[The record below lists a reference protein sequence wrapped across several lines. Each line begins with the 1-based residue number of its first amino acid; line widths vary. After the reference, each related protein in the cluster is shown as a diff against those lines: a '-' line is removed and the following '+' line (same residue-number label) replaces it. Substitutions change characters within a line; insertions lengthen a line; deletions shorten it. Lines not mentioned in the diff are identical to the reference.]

1 MDKFSDMAMFV
12 SIVKHQ
18 GLAAAGRELG
28 LSPATM
34 TARLQALEERYGVK
48 LLNRST
54 RHVSLTD
61 SGELYYKACLEILD
75 NVSEAEN
82 LIQNG
87 VKEVKGPLKIAAP
100 KDIGKQYI
108 LPILS
113 EFCQQYPDVIP
124 YLYLNDNLSNIA
136 ESGMDIV
143 IRYGELV
150 DSSLISRR
158 LSPSRRVLCASPEY
172 LAKYGTPLTPQDL
185 VEHDCL
191 AMLRSNEELKT
202 WHFQDHDMKKSIT
215 VVPKRFSDDGEVIRY
230 WALKGEGIALKSVL
244 DVQDDINNQRLVTLL
259 NGYMKNFNTS
269 TSVSS
274 ADLNVVYISK
284 KYQPKRIRLFLDYLL
299 ENFSGLV
306 ERSDKES
313 TLTYV

>member
-284 KYQPKRIRLFLDYLL
+284 KYQPKRIRLFLDFLID
-299 ENFSGLV
+299 NFGRLT
-306 ERSDKES
+306 DKS
-313 TLTYV
+313 IN

>member
-1 MDKFSDMAMFV
+1 VDKFSDMAMFV

-18 GLAAAGRELG
+18 GLAAAGRDLG

-61 SGELYYKACLEILD
+61 SGELYHKACIEILD

-87 VKEVKGPLKIAAP
+87 VKEVKGSLKIVAP

-113 EFCQQYPDVIP
+113 EFCKQYPDVVP
-124 YLYLNDNLSNIA
+124 YLYLDDHISNIA

-143 IRYGELV
+143 IRYGELA

-172 LAKYGTPLTPQDL
+172 LSKHGTPLKPQDL
-185 VEHDCL
+185 VNHDCL

-202 WHFQDHDMKKSIT
+202 WHFQEQDKKNAIT

-230 WALKGEGIALKSVL
+230 WALDGVGIALKSVL
-244 DVQDDINNQRLVTLL
+244 DVQADINNLRLVTVL

-269 TSVSS
+269 MSVSS

-284 KYQPKRIRLFLDYLL
+284 KYQPKRIRLFLDFLF
-299 ENFSGLV
+299 ERFS
-306 ERSDKES
+306 SMTKI
-313 TLTYV
+313 

>member
-244 DVQDDINNQRLVTLL
+244 DVQDDINSQRLVTLL

-274 ADLNVVYISK
+274 ADLNVVYISR

-306 ERSDKES
+306 ERSDKE
-313 TLTYV
+313 

>member
-1 MDKFSDMAMFV
+1 MDKFSDMTMFV
-12 SIVKHQ
+12 SIVKRQ
-18 GLAAAGRELG
+18 GLAAAGRDLG

-54 RHVSLTD
+54 RHLGLTD
-61 SGELYYKACLEILD
+61 AGELYYKACLDILD
-75 NVSEAEN
+75 NVGEVEN

-87 VKEVKGPLKIAAP
+87 MKEVKGPLRISAP

-108 LPILS
+108 MPILN
-113 EFCQQYPDVIP
+113 EFVAQYPDVVP
-124 YLYLNDNLSNIA
+124 YLYLDDRISNIA
-136 ESGMDIV
+136 ESGRDIV

-172 LAKYGTPLTPQDL
+172 LATHGTPLKPEDL
-185 VEHDCL
+185 AAHDCL
-191 AMLRSNEELKT
+191 VMLRSNEELKT
-202 WHFQDHDMKKSIT
+202 WHFQERDKKVSIT
-215 VVPKRFSDDGEVIRY
+215 VSPKRFSDDGEIIRQ
-230 WALKGEGIALKSVL
+230 WALEGAGIALKSVL
-244 DVQDDINNQRLVTLL
+244 DVQADINSQRLVTVL

-269 TSVSS
+269 TMVSS

-284 KYQPKRIRLFLDYLL
+284 QFQPKRIRLFLDYLFERFPELL
-299 ENFSGLV
+299 EKSGDL
-306 ERSDKES
+306 RS
-313 TLTYV
+313 

>member
-61 SGELYYKACLEILD
+61 SGKLYHKACLEILD

-108 LPILS
+108 LPILT
-113 EFCQQYPDVIP
+113 EFCQQYPDVVP

-172 LAKYGTPLTPQDL
+172 LAKHGTPIKPQDL
-185 VEHDCL
+185 VDHACL

-202 WHFQDHDMKKSIT
+202 WHFQDHDMKKAVT

-230 WALKGEGIALKSVL
+230 WALQGEGIALKSIL

-259 NGYMKNFNTS
+259 NGYMKNFNTAM
-269 TSVSS
+269 SVSS
-274 ADLNVVYISK
+274 TDLNVVYISK

-306 ERSDKES
+306 ERSGKE
-313 TLTYV
+313 

>member
-306 ERSDKES
+306 GRSDKE
-313 TLTYV
+313 

>member
-1 MDKFSDMAMFV
+1 MAMFV

-18 GLAAAGRELG
+18 GLAAAGRDLG

-61 SGELYYKACLEILD
+61 SGELYHKACIEILD

-87 VKEVKGPLKIAAP
+87 VKEVKGSLKIVAP

-113 EFCQQYPDVIP
+113 EFCKQYPDVVP
-124 YLYLNDNLSNIA
+124 YLYLDDHISNIA

-143 IRYGELV
+143 IRYGELA

-172 LAKYGTPLTPQDL
+172 LAKHGTPLKPQDL
-185 VEHDCL
+185 VNHDCL

-202 WHFQDHDMKKSIT
+202 WHFQEQDKKNAIT

-230 WALKGEGIALKSVL
+230 WALDGVGIALKSVL
-244 DVQDDINNQRLVTLL
+244 DVQADINNLRLVTVL

-284 KYQPKRIRLFLDYLL
+284 KYQPKRIRLFLDFLF
-299 ENFSGLV
+299 ERFS
-306 ERSDKES
+306 SMTKI
-313 TLTYV
+313 

>member
-244 DVQDDINNQRLVTLL
+244 DVQNDINNQRLVTLL

>member
-1 MDKFSDMAMFV
+1 M
-12 SIVKHQ
+12 
-18 GLAAAGRELG
+18 
-28 LSPATM
+28 
-34 TARLQALEERYGVK
+34 
-48 LLNRST
+48 
-54 RHVSLTD
+54 SLTD
-61 SGELYYKACLEILD
+61 SGELYHKACLEILD

-136 ESGMDIV
+136 ESGMDVV

-172 LAKYGTPLTPQDL
+172 LAKHGTPLTPQDL
-185 VEHDCL
+185 VEHDYL

-284 KYQPKRIRLFLDYLL
+284 KYQPKRIRLFLDFLID
-299 ENFSGLV
+299 NFGRLT
-306 ERSDKES
+306 DKS
-313 TLTYV
+313 IN

>member
-172 LAKYGTPLTPQDL
+172 LAKYRTPLTPQDL

-230 WALKGEGIALKSVL
+230 WALKGEGIALKSML

-299 ENFSGLV
+299 DNFSGLV
-306 ERSDKES
+306 EKSDKE
-313 TLTYV
+313 

>member
-18 GLAAAGRELG
+18 GLAAAGREMG

-108 LPILS
+108 LPILT

-124 YLYLNDNLSNIA
+124 YLYLNDKLSNIA

-172 LAKYGTPLTPQDL
+172 LAKHGTPIKPQDL
-185 VEHDCL
+185 VDHACL

-202 WHFQDHDMKKSIT
+202 WHFQDQDTKKAVT

-230 WALKGEGIALKSVL
+230 WALQGEGIALKSIL

-259 NGYMKNFNTS
+259 NGYMKNFNTAM
-269 TSVSS
+269 SVSS

-284 KYQPKRIRLFLDYLL
+284 KYQPKRIRLFLDFLL

-306 ERSDKES
+306 ERSGRE
-313 TLTYV
+313 

>member
-1 MDKFSDMAMFV
+1 VDKFSDMAMFV

-18 GLAAAGRELG
+18 GLAAAGRDLG

-61 SGELYYKACLEILD
+61 SGELYHKACIEILD

-87 VKEVKGPLKIAAP
+87 VKEVKGSLKIVAP

-113 EFCQQYPDVIP
+113 EFCKQYPDVVP
-124 YLYLNDNLSNIA
+124 YLYLDDHISNIA

-143 IRYGELV
+143 IRYGELA

-172 LAKYGTPLTPQDL
+172 LSKHGTPLKPQDL
-185 VEHDCL
+185 VNHDCL

-202 WHFQDHDMKKSIT
+202 WHFQEQDKKNAIT

-230 WALKGEGIALKSVL
+230 WALDGVGIALKSVL
-244 DVQDDINNQRLVTLL
+244 DVQADINNLRLVTVL

-284 KYQPKRIRLFLDYLL
+284 KYQPKRIRLFLDFLF
-299 ENFSGLV
+299 ERFS
-306 ERSDKES
+306 SMTKI
-313 TLTYV
+313 

>member
-1 MDKFSDMAMFV
+1 
-12 SIVKHQ
+12 
-18 GLAAAGRELG
+18 
-28 LSPATM
+28 M
-34 TARLQALEERYGVK
+34 TARVQALEERYGVK

-61 SGELYYKACLEILD
+61 SGELYYKASIEILD

-82 LIQNG
+82 LILSG
-87 VKEVKGPLKIAAP
+87 VKEVKGTLKIVAP

-113 EFCQQYPDVIP
+113 EFTAQYPDIVP
-124 YLYLNDNLSNIA
+124 YLYLNDHVSNIA

-143 IRYGELV
+143 IRYGELA

-158 LSPSRRVLCASPEY
+158 LSSSRRVLCASPEY
-172 LAKYGTPLTPQDL
+172 LDKNGIPLTPQDL
-185 VEHDCL
+185 VNHDCL
-191 AMLRSNEELKT
+191 TMLNNNEELKT
-202 WHFQDHDMKKSIT
+202 WHFQEQDQKRSVT
-215 VVPKRFSDDGEVIRY
+215 VSSKRFSDDGEVIRR
-230 WALKGEGIALKSVL
+230 WALEGAGIALKSVL
-244 DVQDDINNQRLVTLL
+244 DVQDDINNLRLITVL

-284 KYQPKRIRLFLDYLL
+284 KYQPKRIRLFLDFLF
-299 ENFSGLV
+299 ERFSCLV
-306 ERSDKES
+306 EKQENSQK
-313 TLTYV
+313 

>member
-1 MDKFSDMAMFV
+1 MAMFV

-18 GLAAAGRELG
+18 GLAAAGRDLG

-48 LLNRST
+48 FLNRST
-54 RHVSLTD
+54 RHISLTD
-61 SGELYYKACLEILD
+61 SGELYYKACIEILD

-87 VKEVKGPLKIAAP
+87 VKEVKGALKIVAP

-113 EFCQQYPDVIP
+113 EFCKQYPDVVP
-124 YLYLNDNLSNIA
+124 YLYLNDHISNIA

-143 IRYGELV
+143 IRYGELA

-158 LSPSRRVLCASPEY
+158 LSPSRRVLCASPDY
-172 LAKYGTPLTPQDL
+172 LAKHGTPLKPQDL
-185 VEHDCL
+185 VNHDCL

-202 WHFQDHDMKKSIT
+202 WHFQEQDKKNAIT

-230 WALKGEGIALKSVL
+230 WALDGVGIALKSVL
-244 DVQDDINNQRLVTLL
+244 DVQADINNLRLVTVL

-284 KYQPKRIRLFLDYLL
+284 KYQPKRIRLFLDFL
-299 ENFSGLV
+299 F
-306 ERSDKES
+306 ERFDSMTKI
-313 TLTYV
+313 

>member
-18 GLAAAGRELG
+18 GLAAAGREMG

-108 LPILS
+108 LPILT

-124 YLYLNDNLSNIA
+124 YLYLNDKLSNIA

-172 LAKYGTPLTPQDL
+172 LAKHGTPIKPQDL
-185 VEHDCL
+185 VDHACL

-202 WHFQDHDMKKSIT
+202 WHFQDQGTKKAVT

-230 WALKGEGIALKSVL
+230 WALQGEGIALKSIL

-259 NGYMKNFNTS
+259 NGYMKNFNTAM
-269 TSVSS
+269 SVSS

-306 ERSDKES
+306 ERSDK
-313 TLTYV
+313 

>member
-18 GLAAAGRELG
+18 GLAAAGRDLG

-48 LLNRST
+48 LLNRNT

-61 SGELYYKACLEILD
+61 SGELYYKACIEILD
-75 NVSEAEN
+75 NVTEVEN
-82 LIQNG
+82 IIQNG
-87 VKEVKGPLKIAAP
+87 VKEVKGSLKIVAP

-108 LPILS
+108 LPILNEFS
-113 EFCQQYPDVIP
+113 ELYPDVVP
-124 YLYLNDNLSNIA
+124 YLYLNDQITNIA

-143 IRYGELV
+143 VRYGELA

-172 LAKYGTPLTPQDL
+172 LAKHGTPLEPQDL
-185 VEHDCL
+185 VSHDCL
-191 AMLRSNEELKT
+191 AMLRNDEELKT
-202 WHFQDHDMKKSIT
+202 WHFQENDKKRAIT
-215 VVPKRFSDDGEVIRY
+215 VVPKRFSDDGEVIRR
-230 WALKGEGIALKSVL
+230 WALEGAGIALKSIL
-244 DVQDDINNQRLVTLL
+244 DVQADINNQRLVTVL
-259 NGYMKNFNTS
+259 NGYMKNFTTS
-269 TSVSS
+269 MSVSS

-284 KYQPKRIRLFLDYLL
+284 KYQPKRIRLFLDFLFDRF
-299 ENFSGLV
+299 NDLV
-306 ERSDKES
+306 EKSEIKRG
-313 TLTYV
+313 